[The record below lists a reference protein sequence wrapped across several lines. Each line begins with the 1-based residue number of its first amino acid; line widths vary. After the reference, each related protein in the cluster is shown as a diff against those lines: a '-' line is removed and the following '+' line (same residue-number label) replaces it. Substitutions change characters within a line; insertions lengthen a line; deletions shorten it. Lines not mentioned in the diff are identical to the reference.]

1 NVSAELL
8 MQMSGDL
15 GNHGH
20 LAELLELTE
29 PYFIPENHGLQV
41 GNNLIKAHL
50 ELGHLDPARRI
61 LDQLYSFQRPDWK
74 ETLSYWDTQVA
85 RARVSHSKG
94 QLSAPL
100 AMMILR
106 IEGPVWLKPDSPADK
121 LFHPL
126 PNDGPLITFL
136 GSSATIANPANEIEP

>member
-1 NVSAELL
+1 
-8 MQMSGDL
+8 
-15 GNHGH
+15 
-20 LAELLELTE
+20 
-29 PYFIPENHGLQV
+29 
-41 GNNLIKAHL
+41 
-50 ELGHLDPARRI
+50 
-61 LDQLYSFQRPDWK
+61 DWK
-74 ETLSYWDTQVA
+74 ETLSYWDTQIA

-136 GSSATIANPANEIEP
+136 GSSATIANPANEIEPQMPDAPGRLSRALPLLLAEQVNLNSDAKVQTLIPWISSGGGGFVLSGVAWSNDDAFDYVKQSGT